1 MKKSL
6 LYLLLICCSTTMS
19 FAQTDEGETAVI
31 GVIKTLF
38 DGMRAGDSMTVQDLF
53 ADKATLSS
61 IIKNNEGKIMKR
73 TNDAGGFVT
82 AIGTPHDEIWDE
94 QIWSYDINIDGLM
107 ANAWTEYTFY
117 RGDQLSHCGVNSFE
131 LIHLDEGWRIS
142 AITDT
147 RRRTDCK
154 TDPVKDI
161 NQLMVTWHKAAATA
175 DEDIFFGSMTSD
187 GIYIGTDATERW
199 TRDEMKEWSKPY
211 FDKESAWSFTTKSR
225 NVDVSEDG
233 QIAWFDELLD
243 TWMGD
248 CRASG
253 VLRLTEDGWK
263 IAHYHLSIAVPNDQ
277 VNDYLELIGKPRN

>member
-1 MKKSL
+1 MKKHI
-6 LYLLLICCSTTMS
+6 LYTLLICLSMNS
-19 FAQTDEGETAVI
+19 IMAQSEIDETAVI

-38 DGMRAGDSMTVQDLF
+38 DGMRAGDSTMVQDLF

-61 IIKNNEGKIMKR
+61 IIQNREGKIMKR
-73 TNDAGGFVT
+73 TNFAAGLVT
-82 AIGTPHDEIWDE
+82 AIGTPHDEVWDE
-94 QIWSYDINIDGLM
+94 QIWSYDVKIDGQM

-131 LIHLDEGWRIS
+131 LIHLEDGWRIS
-142 AITDT
+142 NITDT
-147 RRRTDCK
+147 RRKNDCK
-154 TDPVKDI
+154 THPIDDI
-161 NQLMVTWHKAAATA
+161 NQLMVNWHKAAATA
-175 DEDIFFGSMTSD
+175 NEDVFFGSMTED

-225 NVDVSEDG
+225 NVDVSADG

-253 VLRLTEDGWK
+253 VVRLTDDGWK
-263 IAHYHLSIAVPNDQ
+263 IAHYHLSIAVPNDK
-277 VNDYLELIGKPRN
+277 VDGYLQLIGKPRK